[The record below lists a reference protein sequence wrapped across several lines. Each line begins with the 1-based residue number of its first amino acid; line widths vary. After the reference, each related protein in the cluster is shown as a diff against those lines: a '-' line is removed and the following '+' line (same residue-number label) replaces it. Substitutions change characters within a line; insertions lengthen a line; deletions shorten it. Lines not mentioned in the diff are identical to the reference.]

1 MASSPPRTQLDTG
14 PGDGWTR
21 HLSLGWRGDSGGH
34 GARESS
40 GQQISTYIPWGC
52 QPRQQMSNL
61 CNPPVASAASRRGPI
76 YELGLDTAFDTAVC
90 LLEWPNRLGE
100 MLPKN
105 ALTLNF
111 DITEE
116 DFREISLCW
125 KDVMWDTIVKN
136 ALKVFNNE
144 KS

>member
-1 MASSPPRTQLDTG
+1 
-14 PGDGWTR
+14 
-21 HLSLGWRGDSGGH
+21 
-34 GARESS
+34 
-40 GQQISTYIPWGC
+40 
-52 QPRQQMSNL
+52 
-61 CNPPVASAASRRGPI
+61 
-76 YELGLDTAFDTAVC
+76 
-90 LLEWPNRLGE
+90 